1 MLTMMIKLSVNNS
14 RYNKY
19 NSVNDTKH
27 MAGIHSEIIRAGNF
41 YTANNLLNEFC
52 SRMSEQHSTF
62 KVINVTSTSVYSGVV
77 YTVTYSI

>member
-1 MLTMMIKLSVNNS
+1 MLTMMIKLSVPNS
-14 RYNKY
+14 RFNKY
-19 NSVNDTKH
+19 NSVDNKH
-27 MAGIHSEIIRAGNF
+27 MAGVHSEIIRAGNF
-41 YTANNLLNEFC
+41 YTANNLLNAFY